1 VKDAQDEITGYH
13 AHVYYEPATRELA
26 ARLRDALGERF
37 DVILGRWHDLPVGPH
52 PQSMYQVAFRADQF
66 DKVVPF
72 LMLNRAG
79 LDVLVHPET
88 GDDLV
93 DHRDY
98 ALWLGQKLP
107 LNFESLRRAAS

>member
-1 VKDAQDEITGYH
+1 MKDPQAITGYH
-13 AHVYYEPATRELA
+13 AHVYYEPATQELA
-26 ARLRDALGERF
+26 AGLRDALGTRF
-37 DVILGRWHDLPVGPH
+37 EVILGRWHDLPVGPH
-52 PQSMYQVAFRADQF
+52 PKSMYQVAFAADQL
-66 DKVVPF
+66 DKVLPF

-93 DHRDY
+93 DHRDH

-107 LNFESLRRAAS
+107 LDFESLRPASS

>member
-1 VKDAQDEITGYH
+1 MKDAQNEIIGYH

-52 PQSMYQVAFRADQF
+52 PKSMYQVAFGADQF

-93 DHRDY
+93 DHRDH

-107 LNFESLRRAAS
+107 LDLESLRR